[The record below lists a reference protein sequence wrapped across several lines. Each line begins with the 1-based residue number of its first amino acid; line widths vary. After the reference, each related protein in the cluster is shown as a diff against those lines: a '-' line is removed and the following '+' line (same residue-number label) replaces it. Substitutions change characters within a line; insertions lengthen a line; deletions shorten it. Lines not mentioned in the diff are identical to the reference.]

1 MTEQSVA
8 MRRALTVNG
17 SRESLEAATVAE
29 LVEAHALNGAGIA
42 VAINGRVIPRVA
54 WPTTPLAEGD
64 TIEIV
69 RAMQGG

>member
-8 MRRALTVNG
+8 IRRGVTVNG
-17 SRESLEAATVAE
+17 SQESLEAATVAE
-29 LVEAHALNGAGIA
+29 LVEARGLNAAGVA
-42 VAINGRVIPRVA
+42 VAINGRVIPRIA
-54 WPTTPLAEGD
+54 WPTTPLAEDD

>member
-8 MRRALTVNG
+8 MSRAVTVNG

-29 LVEAHALNGAGIA
+29 LVEALALNAAGVA
-42 VAINGRVIPRVA
+42 VAINGRVVPRVA
-54 WPTTPLAEGD
+54 WPATPLAEGD
-64 TIEIV
+64 TVEIV